1 MSYLLFAWAPTGY
14 ELREQ
19 EGELPKVGDV
29 VDVDGR
35 RVSITKIGVSPLPG
49 DSRPCAYSTGS

>member
-49 DSRPCAYSTGS
+49 DSRPCAFSTG

>member
-29 VDVDGR
+29 VDVNGR

-49 DSRPCAYSTGS
+49 DSRPCAYSTG

>member
-29 VDVDGR
+29 VDVNGR

-49 DSRPCAYSTGS
+49 DNRPCAYSTGS

>member
-29 VDVDGR
+29 VDVNGR

-49 DSRPCAYSTGS
+49 DNRPCAYSTG